1 MSDGA
6 GLSPV
11 QELADLNWGERQEF
25 LGVPSVDFAKA
36 AVVILPV
43 PYEATASYMPGA
55 GNGPRAI
62 IEASQYL
69 ELYDHEL
76 DSEPIDIGI
85 HTLAPLILPKDSPE
99 LALGELRRV
108 LDTLVEQGKFVLM
121 LGGEHSITAEAVL
134 AHVNRRGDRAMA
146 VLQLDAHADLRE
158 EYEGTSLS
166 HACVMHRIHDSVS
179 LVQVGI
185 RSLTKP
191 ERELMASRDIRVT
204 FSHEMNK
211 DGWAQRC
218 LDALGED
225 VYITID
231 VDFFDP
237 SLVPSTGTPE
247 PDGAVWKPSIDL
259 LGAVFREKRVLGAD
273 IVELA
278 PISGLVAPDFLVA
291 KLAYKLVGFVASQSM
306 S

>member
-1 MSDGA
+1 MSDGT

-11 QELADLNWGERQEF
+11 KELADLNWGERQEF

-43 PYEATASYMPGA
+43 PYEATVSYMPGA

-62 IEASQYL
+62 IEASQHL

-76 DSEPIDIGI
+76 DNEPIDIGI

-134 AHVNRRGDRAMA
+134 AHVHRRGDRAIA

-191 ERELMASRDIRVT
+191 EKELMASRDIKVT
-204 FSHEMNK
+204 FSHEMSK
-211 DGWAQRC
+211 DGWAQHC

-247 PDGAVWKPSIDL
+247 PDGAAWQPSIDL

-291 KLAYKLVGFVASQSM
+291 KLAYKLVGFVASQSI